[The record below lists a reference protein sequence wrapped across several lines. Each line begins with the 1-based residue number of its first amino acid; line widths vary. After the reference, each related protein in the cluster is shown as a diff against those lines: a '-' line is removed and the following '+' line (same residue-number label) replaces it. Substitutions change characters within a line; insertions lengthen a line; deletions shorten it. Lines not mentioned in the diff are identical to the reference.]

1 MEIDFTLLAIL
12 AAIAFFAGFIH
23 SAIGFGFGIVAIALL
38 PFFVDG
44 RSAHVIVSISSIPML
59 LMAAWAY
66 RDGADWK
73 SLRPALL
80 GAAIFLP
87 LGFVLFERLSLD
99 WLVRGTGVGILGM
112 VWMSLRKH
120 DSETIGEK
128 QSIPCFIAG
137 ATGGFLA
144 GAVSIAGPPI
154 AAFALKQEW
163 PQNRFKAFITQCLI
177 IIALYKVGLLFLR
190 GHVTVDSGG
199 AILTLATLS
208 IVGVQAGVLASRQI
222 SPTRFKG
229 IVAVALVSVSVLM
242 ILRGQPKQE
251 KADDAATSAELV
263 LPNETPFQANIGS
276 Q

>member
-1 MEIDFTLLAIL
+1 MEIDFTLLVIL

-59 LMAAWAY
+59 FMAAWAY

-87 LGFVLFERLSLD
+87 LGFVLFERLPLD

-154 AAFALKQEW
+154 AAFGLKQEW

-242 ILRGQPKQE
+242 ILRGQPTQE
-251 KADDAATSAELV
+251 KADDAATSEESV
-263 LPNETPFQANIGS
+263 VPNKTQFQANIES

>member
-23 SAIGFGFGIVAIALL
+23 SAIGFGFGIVAIAML
-38 PFFVDG
+38 PFVIDG

-59 LMAAWAY
+59 IMAAWAY
-66 RDGADWK
+66 RDGVDWK

-87 LGFVLFERLSLD
+87 LGFALFERLPLD

-112 VWMSLRKH
+112 VWMSLRRHAPK
-120 DSETIGEK
+120 TIAEK
-128 QSIPCFIAG
+128 QLLPCFIAG

-154 AAFALKQEW
+154 AAFGLKQEW

-190 GHVTVDSGG
+190 GHVTVDSSG
-199 AILTLATLS
+199 AILTLTTLS
-208 IVGVQAGVLASRQI
+208 IVGVQVGVLASRQI

-229 IVAVALVSVSVLM
+229 IVAVALVSVSFLM
-242 ILRGQPKQE
+242 ILRGQPVEE
-251 KADDAATSAELV
+251 KPRDVATFDKAFVPS
-263 LPNETPFQANIGS
+263 ETPFQADVES
-276 Q
+276 K

>member
-12 AAIAFFAGFIH
+12 AAIAFLAGFIH
-23 SAIGFGFGIVAIALL
+23 SAIGFGFGIVAIAML
-38 PFFVDG
+38 PFVIDG

-59 LMAAWAY
+59 IMAAWAY
-66 RDGADWK
+66 RDGVDWK

-87 LGFVLFERLSLD
+87 LGFALFERLPLD

-112 VWMSLRKH
+112 VWMSLRRHAPK
-120 DSETIGEK
+120 TIAEK
-128 QSIPCFIAG
+128 QLLPCFIAG

-154 AAFALKQEW
+154 AAFGLKQEW

-190 GHVTVDSGG
+190 GHVTVDSSG
-199 AILTLATLS
+199 AILTLTTLS
-208 IVGVQAGVLASRQI
+208 IVGVQIGVLASRQI

-229 IVAVALVSVSVLM
+229 IVAVALVSVSFLM
-242 ILRGQPKQE
+242 ILRGQPVEE
-251 KADDAATSAELV
+251 KPRDAATSDKAFV
-263 LPNETPFQANIGS
+263 PSETPFQADVES
-276 Q
+276 K

>member
-1 MEIDFTLLAIL
+1 MEIDFTLLVIL

-23 SAIGFGFGIVAIALL
+23 SAIGFGFGIVAIAML
-38 PFFVDG
+38 PFFIDG

-59 LMAAWAY
+59 IMAAWAY

-87 LGFVLFERLSLD
+87 LGFAFFERLPLD

-112 VWMSLRKH
+112 VWMSLRRHESK
-120 DSETIGEK
+120 TTAEK
-128 QSIPCFIAG
+128 QSLACFIAG

-154 AAFALKQEW
+154 AAFGLKQEW

-208 IVGVQAGVLASRQI
+208 ITGVQAGVLASRQI

-229 IVAVALVSVSVLM
+229 IVAVALVSVSFLM
-242 ILRGQPKQE
+242 ILRGQPTEE
-251 KADDAATSAELV
+251 KARDPATSEKAFV
-263 LPNETPFQANIGS
+263 PGETAFHVNIQS
-276 Q
+276 P

>member
-1 MEIDFTLLAIL
+1 METDFILLVIL

-38 PFFVDG
+38 PFFIDG

-66 RDGADWK
+66 RDGVDWK

-87 LGFVLFERLSLD
+87 LGFTVFERLPLD
-99 WLVRGTGVGILGM
+99 WLVRGTGVGILAM
-112 VWMSLRKH
+112 VWMSLRKPEPGT
-120 DSETIGEK
+120 SSEK
-128 QSIPCFIAG
+128 QSVPCFIAG
-137 ATGGFLA
+137 AAGGFLA

-154 AAFALKQEW
+154 AAFGLKQKW

-190 GHVTVDSGG
+190 GHITIDSGS
-199 AILTLATLS
+199 AILTLTTLS
-208 IVGVQAGVLASRQI
+208 IVGVQMGVLASRRI
-222 SPTRFKG
+222 SPSRFKG
-229 IVAVALVSVSVLM
+229 IVAIALVSVSCLM
-242 ILRGQPKQE
+242 ILRGQPAQE
-251 KADDAATSAELV
+251 KARDATTFEEAAPAIERKSQATV
-263 LPNETPFQANIGS
+263 QS

>member
-1 MEIDFTLLAIL
+1 MEIDLTLLVIL

-59 LMAAWAY
+59 IMAAWAY
-66 RDGADWK
+66 RDGVDWK

-87 LGFVLFERLSLD
+87 LGFALFERLPLD

-120 DSETIGEK
+120 EAKSNAEK

-154 AAFALKQEW
+154 AAFGLKQEW

-177 IIALYKVGLLFLR
+177 IIAIYKVGLLFLR

-199 AILTLATLS
+199 SILTLAILS
-208 IVGVQAGVLASRQI
+208 IVGVQAGVLASRRI

-229 IVAVALVSVSVLM
+229 IVAVALVSVSFLM
-242 ILRGQPKQE
+242 ILRGQPKHE
-251 KADDAATSAELV
+251 KAGNTATSEESI
-263 LPNETPFQANIGS
+263 LPSETPGQAIIKS